1 MGGLAIG
8 VKENDIVYVGDI
20 AVRVKETRGFEYAVV
35 EVDGKDFVVTDLK
48 STEIIPDVF
57 VHCGKP
63 DQRFLEKHQRL
74 QKSYEEGRRAGNH
87 QLPDPGRLLPRL
99 IFDAPRSVVIL
110 REELYDATRAA

>member
-1 MGGLAIG
+1 MGLAIG
-8 VKENDIVYVGDI
+8 VKERDIVYVGDI
-20 AVRVKETRGFEYAVV
+20 PVRVKETRGFEYAVV
-35 EVDGKDFVVTDLK
+35 EVDGKDFVLTDLK

-74 QKSYEEGRRAGNH
+74 QKSYEEGRRAGT

-99 IFDAPRSVVIL
+99 IFDAPRAVVIL
-110 REELYDATRAA
+110 REELYDATRHAA